1 MTVGRLNSF
10 SADLVTSYDAMQG
23 AYAFSM
29 IGNSATYASGV
40 GATENARYETAVKY
54 LWDGPNFHAGAVWQ
68 FGGYSLGNGAN
79 GAVQLSLGA
88 KISRLSV
95 DAVYSYARDT
105 VALSLYGVT
114 PLPSGVGPNDLK
126 ATLSDIQGGILAA
139 KYDLGKLKLFGAYEF
154 VVFAPPNDPHESG
167 LSSLGGYTVL
177 PGAVNS
183 TAYATNKHL
192 QVGWIGARYSLL
204 ENLDLAAA
212 YYMAYQNNYAPTGSK
227 PHACAPNTLAAIPG
241 AAPQGASNTFCA
253 GNLKTG
259 SALINY
265 KFSKRLD
272 LYAGSMRSQASGGLA
287 SGYVHN
293 SNFST
298 TVGARIG
305 F

>member
-1 MTVGRLNSF
+1 MTSIRAVFYETDTPGKAAAAVGIP
-10 SADLVTSYDAMQG
+10 YDAMQG

-95 DAVYSYARDT
+95 DAVYCYARDT

-227 PHACAPNTLAAIPG
+227 PHACAPNNPG
-241 AAPQGASNTFCA
+241 SHPWRRASRRVEHF
-253 GNLKTG
+253 LRRKP
-259 SALINY
+259 
-265 KFSKRLD
+265 
-272 LYAGSMRSQASGGLA
+272 
-287 SGYVHN
+287 
-293 SNFST
+293 
-298 TVGARIG
+298 
-305 F
+305 